1 MDIQMPIMDGYTS
14 VRKMREIDDRRN
26 VPIYAVTAHAG
37 LADAQKCIDA
47 GFTDRI
53 VKPLVRG
60 DIYASLAKAFAL
72 VPGKLDF
79 QEDDNAIPRRM
90 LDKLM
95 PTFLKA
101 RADDLTKLDEALKR
115 FDYETIA
122 RLGHKMKGSSASY
135 GIEEA
140 RTLSHELEAA
150 AKSRNAA
157 ECMRLSEKLQ
167 SVFSSLS
174 K

>member
-1 MDIQMPIMDGYTS
+1 
-14 VRKMREIDDRRN
+14 MREIEDRRN

-72 VPGKLDF
+72 CPGKLDF
-79 QEDDNAIPRRM
+79 QEDKGPIPRRM
-90 LDKLM
+90 LEKLM
-95 PTFLKA
+95 PTFIKA
-101 RADDLTKLDEALKR
+101 REDDFKKLSEALKL
-115 FDYETIA
+115 FDYEAVA
-122 RLGHKMKGSSASY
+122 RLGHKIKGSSASY

-140 RTLSHELEAA
+140 RSLSDQLEAA
-150 AKSRNAA
+150 AKSRDAA
-157 ECMRLSEKLQ
+157 ECLRLSQKLQ
-167 SVFSSLS
+167 NVFASLPR
-174 K
+174 